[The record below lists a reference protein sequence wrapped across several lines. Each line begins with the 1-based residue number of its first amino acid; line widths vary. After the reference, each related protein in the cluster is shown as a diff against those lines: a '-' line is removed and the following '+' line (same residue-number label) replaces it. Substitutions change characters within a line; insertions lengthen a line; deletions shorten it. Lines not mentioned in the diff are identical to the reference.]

1 MTCKPEIPETCSGQ
15 AVLPCL
21 PNRASMGPAGGESPL
36 PQGDSDMGNR
46 STLTQREGRAAIA
59 NVQRELVALDAMTVG
74 ELAEKYRA
82 VFGIPTRSRNKEYL
96 RKHLA
101 WRMQERAEGGLSP
114 RALERI
120 EQLAPQA
127 PVRWRERVA
136 KREDTERPVPA
147 TARSARDPRL
157 PPPGTVLTR
166 AHDGVEHR
174 VTVLADGFE
183 YQGKRYRSLSQIARL
198 ITGTSWN
205 GFTFF
210 LGRTAGGRGDVEAGA

>member
-1 MTCKPEIPETCSGQ
+1 
-15 AVLPCL
+15 
-21 PNRASMGPAGGESPL
+21 
-36 PQGDSDMGNR
+36 MGNR
-46 STLTQREGRAAIA
+46 STLAPHEDRVAIA
-59 NVQRELVALDAMTVG
+59 NMQRELVALDAMTVG

-114 RALERI
+114 RAIERI

-127 PVRWRERVA
+127 PVRWRERIA
-136 KREDTERPVPA
+136 KQDGAERPAPA
-147 TARSARDPRL
+147 AAKPDRDPRL

-166 AHDGVEHR
+166 AHNGIEHQ
-174 VTVLADGFE
+174 VTVLTDGFE
-183 YQGKRYRSLSQIARL
+183 YQGKRHRSLSQIARL

-210 LGRTAGGRGDVEAGA
+210 LGRAAGARGDAEAVE

>member
-1 MTCKPEIPETCSGQ
+1 
-15 AVLPCL
+15 
-21 PNRASMGPAGGESPL
+21 
-36 PQGDSDMGNR
+36 MGNR
-46 STLTQREGRAAIA
+46 STLAQREDRAAIA

-136 KREDTERPVPA
+136 KQGDAERPAPA
-147 TARSARDPRL
+147 IARVGRDPRL
-157 PPPGTVLTR
+157 PPPGTVLAR
-166 AHDGVEHR
+166 AHDGVEHQ
-174 VTVLADGFE
+174 VTVLTDGFE
-183 YQGKRYRSLSQIARL
+183 YQGKRHRSLSQIARL

-210 LGRTAGGRGDVEAGA
+210 LGRAAGARGDVEAGE

>member
-1 MTCKPEIPETCSGQ
+1 
-15 AVLPCL
+15 
-21 PNRASMGPAGGESPL
+21 
-36 PQGDSDMGNR
+36 MGNR
-46 STLTQREGRAAIA
+46 SALARREDRAAIA
-59 NVQRELVALDAMTVG
+59 SVQRELVALDAMTVG

-101 WRMQERAEGGLSP
+101 WRMQERVEGGLSP

-127 PVRWRERVA
+127 PGRWRERIP
-136 KREDTERPVPA
+136 KQGGPERPAPA
-147 TARSARDPRL
+147 AARPGRDSRL

-174 VTVLADGFE
+174 VTVLTDGFE
-183 YQGKRYRSLSQIARL
+183 YQGTRHRSLSQIARL

-210 LGRTAGGRGDVEAGA
+210 LGRAAGSRGDAEVGE

>member
-1 MTCKPEIPETCSGQ
+1 
-15 AVLPCL
+15 
-21 PNRASMGPAGGESPL
+21 
-36 PQGDSDMGNR
+36 MGNR
-46 STLTQREGRAAIA
+46 SALVQREDRAAIA

-82 VFGIPTRSRNKEYL
+82 VFGIPTRSRNREYL

-136 KREDTERPVPA
+136 KQEDVACSAPA
-147 TARSARDPRL
+147 TTRPGRDPRL

-166 AHDGVEHR
+166 AHDGIEHR
-174 VTVLADGFE
+174 VTILADGFE
-183 YQGKRYRSLSQIARL
+183 YQGKRHRSLSQIARL

-205 GFTFF
+205 GYTFF
-210 LGRTAGGRGDVEAGA
+210 LGRAAGGRGDAEAGE

>member
-1 MTCKPEIPETCSGQ
+1 MRNHS
-15 AVLPCL
+15 AL
-21 PNRASMGPAGGESPL
+21 A
-36 PQGDSDMGNR
+36 
-46 STLTQREGRAAIA
+46 QREDRVAIA

-101 WRMQERAEGGLSP
+101 WRIQERAEGGLSP

-127 PVRWRERVA
+127 PVRRRERVA
-136 KREDTERPVPA
+136 KQGDAERPAPA
-147 TARSARDPRL
+147 TARPDRDSRL

-166 AHDGVEHR
+166 AHDGIEHR
-174 VTVLADGFE
+174 VTVLTDGFE
-183 YQGKRYRSLSQIARL
+183 YQGKCHRSLSQIARL

-210 LGRTAGGRGDVEAGA
+210 LGRAAGARSDAEAVE